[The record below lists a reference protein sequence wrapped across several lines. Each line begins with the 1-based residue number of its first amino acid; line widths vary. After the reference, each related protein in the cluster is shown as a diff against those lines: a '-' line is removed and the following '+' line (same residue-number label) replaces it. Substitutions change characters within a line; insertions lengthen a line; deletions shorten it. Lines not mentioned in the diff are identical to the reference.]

1 VTPASRDFVQFNYD
15 PVPGY
20 RAVTGSDADRVRL
33 DMPIQTLPASPHSS
47 TSAEESSQDRIRPQP
62 VVSSTSDSP
71 DAIRPKHL
79 LKTIGFALL
88 LTGLFMLPQ
97 FLIHIPTGIIAPIS
111 AGITTGG
118 VMKVRP
124 WESLIIGV
132 ILFLVITIPAPA
144 AYIWLEFANH
154 LPFIAIFAFS
164 FAFGLYYGT
173 LIGLFSWLGSRINQ
187 SKIGA

>member
-1 VTPASRDFVQFNYD
+1 
-15 PVPGY
+15 
-20 RAVTGSDADRVRL
+20 
-33 DMPIQTLPASPHSS
+33 MPIQTLPISPPSPEAVEEFSQTS
-47 TSAEESSQDRIRPQP
+47 TPSERAI
-62 VVSSTSDSP
+62 STTSNSR

-79 LKTIGFALL
+79 LKTIGFALM

-124 WESLIIGV
+124 RESLIVGI
-132 ILFLVITIPAPA
+132 ILFLVITTPAPA
-144 AYIWLEFANH
+144 AYIWLGFANH
-154 LPFIAIFAFS
+154 LPFVAIFAFS

-173 LIGLFSWLGSRINQ
+173 LIGLFSWIGARINQ
-187 SKIGA
+187 SRIGA

>member
-1 VTPASRDFVQFNYD
+1 
-15 PVPGY
+15 
-20 RAVTGSDADRVRL
+20 
-33 DMPIQTLPASPHSS
+33 MPIQTLPVSPPSPEAVEEFSQTS
-47 TSAEESSQDRIRPQP
+47 TPPERAI
-62 VVSSTSDSP
+62 STTSNSP

-79 LKTIGFALL
+79 LKTIGFALM

-124 WESLIIGV
+124 RESLIVGI
-132 ILFLVITIPAPA
+132 ILFLVITTPAPA
-144 AYIWLEFANH
+144 AYIWLGFANH
-154 LPFIAIFAFS
+154 LPFVAIFAFS

-173 LIGLFSWLGSRINQ
+173 LIGLFSWIGARINQ
-187 SKIGA
+187 SRIGA